1 MSETGVLSSEEVANV
16 HATSNFVPSG
26 LETRLGSHAKI
37 RSSRD
42 QEHRSDMME
51 RLGES
56 PARRTLH
63 LRCRLSSVKQIKTPR
78 TFRAGTTVTGAERCP
93 GRDSLISSKQFPSPS
108 HKNKQDLLKLNLCKA
123 SFAVTLYESQML
135 AN

>member
-1 MSETGVLSSEEVANV
+1 MSETGALSSEEVANT

-26 LETRLGSHAKI
+26 LETRLGSHATI
-37 RSSRD
+37 RSSGD
-42 QEHRSDMME
+42 QEQRSDMME

-63 LRCRLSSVKQIKTPR
+63 LRCRLGSVKQMKTPR
-78 TFRAGTTVTGAERCP
+78 IFRAGTTVTRAKRCP
-93 GRDSLISSKQFPSPS
+93 GRDSLISSKPFPSPS
-108 HKNKQDLLKLNLCKA
+108 HKHKQDLLKLNLYKA
-123 SFAVTLYESQML
+123 SFAVTLYEIQML